1 LALVT
6 RDNEMSEM
14 KTALVLGATGGSG
27 GEIARAL
34 LARGWRVRA
43 LNRDPGKA
51 AKAGDGLE
59 WMRGDALD
67 AAAVARAAEGAS
79 VIVHAVNPPGYRN
92 WKGLALPMLESTIA
106 AAQATGALIVFPGTV
121 YNFAPETFPLVAEDA
136 PQRPRTRKGKIRV
149 TMERRLLEA
158 SRAGARVL
166 ILRAGDYFGPNTA
179 NSWFGAAMVKPGRRL
194 KAVVYPGRRDVGHA
208 WAYLPD
214 LAETAA
220 RLVERRTELAPFE
233 VFHFGGHWFERGVE
247 MAEAV
252 RAASGNPRLP
262 IRSFPW
268 LAVRLLAPFVETFR
282 EMLEMTYLWR
292 RPLRLDNRKLVAVLG
307 EEPHTPTVEAV
318 RASLEGLGC
327 LGLERADNPLIPAK
341 AGT

>member
-1 LALVT
+1 
-6 RDNEMSEM
+6 MSEA

-34 LARGWRVRA
+34 IARGWRVRA
-43 LNRDPGKA
+43 LNRDPDKA
-51 AKAGDGLE
+51 AKPGDGLD
-59 WMRGDALD
+59 WARGDALNAGEVT
-67 AAAVARAAEGAS
+67 AAAQGAS

-106 AAQATGALIVFPGTV
+106 AAQASGALIVFPGTV
-121 YNFAPETFPLVAEDA
+121 YNFGPETFPLAAEDA
-136 PQRPRTRKGKIRV
+136 PQRPRTRKGGIRV
-149 TMERRLLEA
+149 AMERRLLEA
-158 SRAGARVL
+158 SQAGARVL
-166 ILRAGDYFGPNTA
+166 ILRAGDYFGPSTA

-214 LAETAA
+214 FAETTM
-220 RLVERRTELAPFE
+220 RLIERRGELPAFA

-252 RAASGNPRLP
+252 RTASGKPVP

-268 LAVRLLAPFVETFR
+268 LLVGLLSPFVETFR

-292 RPLRLDNRKLVAVLG
+292 SPLRLDNRKLVALLG

-318 RASLEGLGC
+318 RASLRGLGC
-327 LGLERADNPLIPAK
+327 LEL
-341 AGT
+341 